1 MARTRHHE
9 LRRKLHELEEVVLL
23 GAAGAVAGTPA
34 PSEAEVHAALDSL
47 VAAGDTATR
56 ERVGALAQVAAG
68 RGSRATYIE
77 THDACGVKKY
87 TTAGGRVIYL
97 MPVETYPDHVN
108 NVYLV
113 RDRDHKFLFD
123 AGTMMASARDGF
135 ARAARV
141 LAEIFAEPRALEG
154 IDDLI
159 VSHAHSDHFA
169 GCGLWRAQGA
179 RIHVHEL
186 DARVISNFEERIV
199 IASRSVRQ
207 FLQAAGVDDVERAE
221 LERMYLAT
229 KNMYRSVPVDRTL
242 TDGAV
247 VCGAVAHH
255 VPGHCPGQIC
265 LQIDN
270 VLLTADHVLPR
281 ITPHQSPESI
291 TQSNGLDHYFESL
304 EKIRRVGGIDL
315 GLPGHEAPI
324 PRLHQRIAE
333 IEAFHRSRLDKV
345 RALCAGDAPRTL
357 QQIARDLFGE
367 QVGYGRILAYQEAG
381 AHVEWLQRRGLL
393 EIANLED
400 FSHQLNPVVQYR
412 AQK

>member
-1 MARTRHHE
+1 MARPQQHV
-9 LRRKLHELEEVVLL
+9 LRRKLNQLEEAVLL
-23 GAAGAVAGTPA
+23 GGGAT
-34 PSEAEVHAALDSL
+34 SEADVHAALDPL
-47 VAAGDTATR
+47 VVESGEGEATS
-56 ERVGALAQVAAG
+56 ERVATLAEVAAG
-68 RGSRATYIE
+68 RRARATYIE
-77 THDACGVKKY
+77 AHDVCGVKR
-87 TTAGGRVIYL
+87 TTTTGGRVIYL
-97 MPVETYPDHVN
+97 LPVETFPDHVN

-123 AGTMMASARDGF
+123 AGSLFATASDDF

-141 LAEIFAEPRALEG
+141 LAAIFAEPDALER
-154 IDDLI
+154 IDDVV
-159 VSHAHSDHFA
+159 VSHAHADHFA
-169 GCGLWRAQGA
+169 GVGRWREQGA

-186 DARVISNFEERIV
+186 DARVIANFGERIV
-199 IASRSVRQ
+199 VTARAIRQ
-207 FLQAAGVDDVERAE
+207 FLQAAGVADDEVTE
-221 LERMYLAT
+221 LDRMYVAS
-229 KNMYRSVPVDRTL
+229 KSMFRSLPVDRTL

-315 GLPGHEAPI
+315 GLPGHEQPI
-324 PRLHQRIAE
+324 LRLAQRIAE
-333 IEAFHRSRLDKV
+333 IESFHRARLDKV
-345 RALCAGDAPRTL
+345 RALCAGAEPRTL
-357 QQIARDLFGE
+357 QQIAAAMFGV
-367 QVGYGRILAYQEAG
+367 QQGYGRLLAYQEAG
-381 AHVEWLQRRGLL
+381 AHVEWLARRGLL

-400 FSHQLNPVVQYR
+400 FRTQLNPVVYYR
-412 AQK
+412 AQR